1 MTKEANLRP
10 TRSLTVFYLCYNQW
24 DIIASSLL
32 NLASALSRDIIY
44 SVKVVICDD
53 CSDRDNSNDLLL
65 RLDCYSDLIID
76 IYRNSV
82 NLGPGPSRNYLLS
95 ICSTT
100 HFCFVDG
107 DDEIS
112 PAAIHE
118 FFQVTGDFEIYQFPL
133 LIGGKHFSTDASRV
147 QRLHLSFLYPW
158 AASAKA
164 SRKLIFSSCSRIV
177 SLSFARKH
185 SYQYTQ
191 CRRFEDILPYAI
203 CFVYARSIKFCL
215 EPLVFV
221 NFSLASGSRNVR
233 LYYYRYLFDSLRSLW
248 GFGFPSSV
256 FAFLSELTLLSAAS
270 VTISYLRSFFFKY
283 WRSRA

>member
-1 MTKEANLRP
+1 MRP

-65 RLDCYSDLIID
+65 SLDRYSDLHVEIH
-76 IYRNSV
+76 RNNV

-107 DDEIS
+107 DDVIS
-112 PAAIHE
+112 PAAIYE
-118 FFQVTGDFEIYQFPL
+118 FFKVTPDFEIYQFPL
-133 LIGGKHFSTDASRV
+133 LIGGKHFSTVASRV
-147 QRLHLSFLYPW
+147 QRLHLSCLYPW

-164 SRKLIFSSCSRIV
+164 YHKIIFSSCSRII
-177 SLSFARKH
+177 SLSFASKH
-185 SYQYTQ
+185 SYQYSQ

-215 EPLVFV
+215 QPLVFV
-221 NFSLASGSRNVR
+221 NFSLASGSRYVR
-233 LYYYRYLFDSLRSLW
+233 LYYYRYLFGSLRSLW
-248 GFGFPSSV
+248 GFGFPSSAYV
-256 FAFLSELTLLSAAS
+256 FLSELTLLSTAS
-270 VTISYLRSFFFKY
+270 VTISYLRSFLFKY
-283 WRSRA
+283 WRARV